1 MSEPAGTTTAEAPSI
16 QDPAGPPPGEPRV
29 RLGVAVAVV
38 TAAVL
43 LALVVV
49 GTVIT
54 LDADRLPSGPARNP
68 PSVPAESSTL
78 DVQGHE
84 LRYQELRVTLPAIPF
99 SCSPPADPPPSA
111 LQGYV
116 TCEALVHPNYNKAGD
131 DWSAEAGIGLPG
143 DDLVN
148 PTDLRATANT
158 VFSTLTDGFYTK
170 TVHPQVR
177 NRKGGT
183 VSDFAPT
190 DAYLVYGDVFV
201 QAPGL
206 ATASDRLFVLV
217 VRLASGQHAF
227 FFSVKP
233 ADASK
238 AVTQAAQASFTS
250 LSTHR

>member
-1 MSEPAGTTTAEAPSI
+1 MSEPAGTTTAEPPAVRDPVGPS
-16 QDPAGPPPGEPRV
+16 PTEPRV

-49 GTVIT
+49 GAVIR
-54 LDADRLPSGPARNP
+54 LDADRLASGPARNP

-84 LRYQELRVTLPAIPF
+84 LRYQELRVTLPGTPF

-111 LQGYV
+111 LLGYV
-116 TCEALVHPNYNKAGD
+116 SCEALVHPNYNKAGY
-131 DWSAEAGIGLPG
+131 DWTAEAGVGLPG

-158 VFSTLTDGFYTK
+158 VFSTLADGFYTEA
-170 TVHPQVR
+170 VHPQVK
-177 NRKGGT
+177 NRKGGP
-183 VSDFAPT
+183 VSDYAPT
-190 DAYLVYGDVFV
+190 EAYLVYGDVFV
-201 QAPGL
+201 RTPGL

-238 AVTQAAQASFTS
+238 AVTEAAQASFTT
-250 LSTHR
+250 LATHR